1 MTSNLTDL
9 AAYRTKKAIKG
20 DRKVGVQDTFDLK
33 RPGRAPGEGSDLG
46 TGSATPTPAGHSN
59 HELGFAM
66 DSGFTPS
73 SSQALVERIERL
85 KSSISRINALM
96 DELRSG
102 PNSPK

>member
-1 MTSNLTDL
+1 
-9 AAYRTKKAIKG
+9 
-20 DRKVGVQDTFDLK
+20 
-33 RPGRAPGEGSDLG
+33 
-46 TGSATPTPAGHSN
+46 
-59 HELGFAM
+59 M